1 MAHCQIY
8 FPGKQE
14 EAVTESRLEGTLEPG
29 SFGALP
35 SSYCIPK
42 AEKIK
47 ADLQHS
53 K

>member
-14 EAVTESRLEGTLEPG
+14 EAVTEMLEPG